1 MYFFYDGSNYHYQFI
16 NNELANEIERQ
27 FECIGENKEKCK
39 TFSVSIKKEITKIDK
54 GDNEG
59 VVNISYKIKFIDS
72 VRSLL
77 SLVNTLA
84 EVIHKI

>member
-1 MYFFYDGSNYHYQFI
+1 MYWRKQRKVQN
-16 NNELANEIERQ
+16 
-27 FECIGENKEKCK
+27 
-39 TFSVSIKKEITKIDK
+39 FSVSIKKEITKIDK